1 VVDREN
7 EILSELEQQIRA
19 NAFKAETFL
28 YPIKDKQGLPYTL
41 HALTHVYILDKAKRR
56 RSMALGYRVNLNS
69 IEMKNGCI
77 INVPEN
83 DLRKIEEQNRACEK
97 FIRRVA
103 SVVYRYRQAEK
114 EVLAHIEKST
124 IDDTRRFLENQI
136 YGKRAVNA
144 AMKILK
150 KDLKAQIRKN
160 IDFFYPPPSK
170 KQSPPYL
177 TICHENEALFEMYG
191 LYNQYFPTLKPRK
204 ILANMAFIAAAT
216 DFWQDDRK
224 FIERVKLYFERLGNR
239 KRELE
244 EPDNVKIQT
253 SFVLP
258 GEKPIPLKD

>member
-1 VVDREN
+1 MDREN
-7 EILSELEQQIRA
+7 ELLFELEQQIRA

-28 YPIKDKQGLPYTL
+28 YPIKNQQGVPYTL
-41 HALTHVYILDKAKRR
+41 HALTHVYILDKAKKR

-69 IEMKNGCI
+69 IEEKNGCI

-83 DLRKIEEQNRACEK
+83 ELQKIEEQNGACER
-97 FIRRVA
+97 FIGRVA
-103 SVVYRYRQAEK
+103 SVVYLYRQDEK
-114 EVLAHIEKST
+114 EILAHIEQST

-144 AMKILK
+144 AMKLLK
-150 KDLKAQIRKN
+150 KDLKAQIIKN
-160 IDFFYPPPSK
+160 KNYFYPPPSK
-170 KQSPPYL
+170 KQSPPFL
-177 TICHENEALFEMYG
+177 TINHENEALSEIYN
-191 LYNQYFPTLKPRK
+191 LYNQYFPSLKPRN

-239 KRELE
+239 KKELV
-244 EPDNVKIQT
+244 EPHNIKIQT

-258 GEKPIPLKD
+258 GEKPILLKD